1 MIDMLEDDKSIKFQI
16 MQAIKT
22 DLTGES
28 FTELIRNL
36 TDNSDLSRID
46 KSQIN
51 EFARL
56 IENCYLPDAP
66 LIPQFPSGTTAE
78 DVTEYV
84 VNQIV
89 NLLAQTMPQH
99 NDSTKSYLEY
109 LESSLMFGKCAGK
122 TTQIEYLFQNRVFY
136 EQMSEIFSLALVS
149 FIEDRKRPADE
160 LKYFAGLE
168 FEGGQTVIEKIES
181 ARKIVRKYLNKSKS
195 YRMYA
200 NPKTRSENPLGEDF
214 QNHLSSAK
222 VDFIQAYDLVMTWA
236 IERIPGDNSFMKN
249 FYADPHQL
257 LENPECNL
265 VDEIMESFDGLSSHP
280 GRNVIFGQPGYGK
293 SIFLRQV
300 ALQLTERSLRF
311 DPRQDNV
318 PIIPIFTSARNL
330 ISEMRQISGGIGELR
345 GPEDLIELKGLLAG
359 ASCRGSKY
367 LETKNVLPVL
377 ELLQDQTETMYQ
389 RWQFILLIDAYDECD
404 REERNFI
411 TTLIQDD
418 LDDYGV
424 EIIMT
429 SRDHLRNEL
438 LETQVIS
445 QDFKSRQLWMGFTQ
459 QELEME
465 MPMKLANAWGIEQ
478 EALLDNSSTIIREYR
493 EVLINPLFV
502 GYFCM
507 LLENGQL
514 NRTRTT
520 ENFSSISIGGIKLI
534 HVDFLQKVIKY
545 GLEITI
551 AERNVVKHLDL
562 DQITKI
568 FYHIALTTLLRKRES
583 TFAKIWIDLEISWGI
598 KTSPEVRRIIRE
610 NLGVMYAAGPDENEI
625 VWNHKTFQEVAAAV
639 LIASWGSKNSWSQ
652 NGHPLHGS
660 RFLQRLKNPRR
671 GGHLSHDLLTTAFS
685 IAYMNEINDKNKP
698 DNIERDLLPTMASL
712 FDKIPID
719 FIGQLEYIEY
729 PLIAFNNTAER
740 KENPSKKLKILSRTG
755 TPSYAFAK
763 SVIDGF
769 SVGIMPYSLPMKT
782 FHVDREILHF
792 LFEEARFATTHDGLC
807 AIRLR
812 RYPLYIRDPPLN
824 WLLKDARN
832 DGIMGDFEL
841 FLLKWDN
848 AVYEWKNNDSYST
861 MAFVGETGEYNP
873 IYTTDDWKEFHSK
886 IINFDVKR
894 MSRRASNKSATIW
907 TKINQWLIKLVALSG
922 PSEGDEEYAQV
933 EGWPDLKEI
942 LTQKLVSEPA
952 KKMLSSLELQEKR
965 NTPLDTQEKEQ
976 LAKLLHYRFNIDESQ
991 CAYEI
996 PYLEARGM
1004 NWFLRLVCALRWNSL
1019 EEKSDRDDR
1028 FEKFRTEPIWESEIE
1043 AITRVYGQIPRHAFK
1058 FPKEELEKM
1067 RQEYRLIK

>member
-1 MIDMLEDDKSIKFQI
+1 MIDMLEDDKPIKSQI

-46 KSQIN
+46 KSQVNGIARIIEMYLSPN
-51 EFARL
+51 APVIAEFSSD
-56 IENCYLPDAP
+56 I
-66 LIPQFPSGTTAE
+66 TVE
-78 DVTEYV
+78 DLTEHV

-89 NLLAQTMPQH
+89 ILLAQTMPQH

-136 EQMSEIFSLALVS
+136 EQMSEIISLALVS
-149 FIEDRKRPADE
+149 FIEDRKPIE
-160 LKYFAGLE
+160 LFDRNARLE
-168 FEGGQTVIEKIES
+168 SKVSQKVLEDIES

-214 QNHLSSAK
+214 QNHLLSAK
-222 VDFIQAYDLVMTWA
+222 VDFILAYNVVMTVA
-236 IERIPGDNSFMKN
+236 TQHIPGANSFVNN
-249 FYADPHQL
+249 FYAVPHQL
-257 LENPECNL
+257 LENPECDL
-265 VDEIMESFDGLSSHP
+265 VDEIMESFDQLSSRP
-280 GRNVIFGQPGYGK
+280 ERNVIFGQPGYGK

-311 DPRQDNV
+311 DPKQDHV

-345 GPEDLIELKGLLAG
+345 GPEDFIELKGLLAG

-377 ELLQDQTETMYQ
+377 ELLQDQREANQ
-389 RWQFILLIDAYDECD
+389 ANRWQFILLIDAYDECD

-418 LDDYGV
+418 LDDYDV
-424 EIIMT
+424 DIIMT

-438 LETQVIS
+438 LEAQVIS
-445 QDFKSRQLWMGFTQ
+445 QDFKSRELWMSFTQ

-465 MPMKLANAWGIEQ
+465 MPMRLANAWGIEQ
-478 EALLDNSSTIIREYR
+478 EALLDNSSTIIKEYR

-507 LLENGQL
+507 LLENEQL
-514 NRTRTT
+514 NPTRTM

-534 HVDFLQKVIKY
+534 HVDFLQKVMKY

-568 FYHIALTTLLRKRES
+568 FYHIALTTLLSKRES
-583 TFAKIWIDLEISWGI
+583 TFAKIWKDLEINWGI

-625 VWNHKTFQEVAAAV
+625 IWSHKTFQEIAAAV

-660 RFLQRLKNPRR
+660 RFLRR
-671 GGHLSHDLLTTAFS
+671 HNGHLSHDLLTTAFS

-740 KENPSKKLKILSRTG
+740 KEHQSKKLKILSRPG
-755 TPSYAFAK
+755 TSSHAFAQ
-763 SVIDGF
+763 SIINGF

-792 LFEEARFATTHDGLC
+792 LFEEARFARTHDGLC
-807 AIRLR
+807 AIRFR
-812 RYPLYIRDPPLN
+812 RYPLYIRDPPLD
-824 WLLKDARN
+824 WLLTNARS
-832 DGIMGDFEL
+832 DGLIGDFGL
-841 FLLKWDN
+841 FLLKWRN
-848 AVYEWKNNDSYST
+848 AVYEWENNDLYST
-861 MAFVGETGEYNP
+861 MAFVDETGEYNP
-873 IYTTDDWKEFHSK
+873 IYTTDDWEEFHSK

-894 MSRRASNKSATIW
+894 MSQRASNKSATIW
-907 TKINQWLIKLVALSG
+907 AKINQWLIKLVALSG
-922 PSEGDEEYAQV
+922 PSEGDEGYDKQKD
-933 EGWPDLKEI
+933 WPDCFKI

-952 KKMLSSLELQEKR
+952 KKMLSSLGLQETH
-965 NTPLDTQEKEQ
+965 NTPLDMQEKKQ
-976 LAKLLHYRFNIDESQ
+976 LAQLLYYRFNMDESQ
-991 CAYEI
+991 CVYEI
-996 PYLEARGM
+996 PYLEARDM

-1019 EEKSDRDDR
+1019 EEKSERSSS
-1028 FEKFRTEPIWESEIE
+1028 FEKFRTEPIWESEIV

-1067 RQEYRLIK
+1067 RLENRLIK